1 MSDLPFF
8 SGGGS
13 GSGGGGGGVTS
24 YDALTN
30 KPVINLSGSPVI
42 ISTLDTGVYNIDGT
56 WAMTSDDPARETLK
70 DDLFYV
76 SNKNGKCKLTRICAG
91 EIQTF
96 TVPNS
101 GGATDI
107 EVSTVATTD
116 DIIGQLV
123 GDF

>member
-8 SGGGS
+8 SGGGT
-13 GSGGGGGGVTS
+13 GGGGGTGVTS

-30 KPVINLSGSPVI
+30 KPVTNLSGSPII
-42 ISTLDTGVYNIDGT
+42 ISTLDTGIYNIDGT

-96 TVPNS
+96 TVPTS
-101 GGATDI
+101 GSAANI

-116 DIIGQLV
+116 DIIAQLV